1 MEGKEKKTIKISL
14 YSFYV
19 LCSGIVIILAALLLA
34 GFMIFGNG
42 RTVTRAVT
50 EPENKNSVNNSVD
63 MEALTKK
70 YIEIFEDAKN
80 YLENTTAMDNLK

>member
-1 MEGKEKKTIKISL
+1 MEGKEKKAIKISL

-42 RTVTRAVT
+42 RTVTKAT
-50 EPENKNSVNNSVD
+50 TKQESENSIEYSVD
-63 MEALTKK
+63 LEEVKGK
-70 YIEIFEDAKN
+70 YIEIFEDAKK
-80 YLENTTAMDNLK
+80 YLDNISAVDTLQ